1 MKKITIATILSS
13 VLFISG
19 NVYAESTALTLQ
31 NIQGSWI
38 LDYTKQSEKSEKTLK
53 REDTWIFNKNGT
65 VTIKHIPREGGYYD
79 QSPVNYEIEGD
90 KLKISILGRAGKFDK
105 FSVINKEE
113 KVMTLKARFGDIY
126 QFIKK

>member
-1 MKKITIATILSS
+1 MKKITAATLLSS
-13 VLFISG
+13 ILLISG
-19 NVYAESTALTLQ
+19 NLYAENTSLTNQ
-31 NIQGSWI
+31 NIQGSWT
-38 LDYTKQSEKSEKTLK
+38 LEYTKQSIEAIKIVK
-53 REDTWIFNKNGT
+53 REDTWIFNDNGT

-79 QSPVNYEIEGD
+79 QSPVNYEIEDD

-113 KVMTLKARFGDIY
+113 KTMTLRARFGDIY